1 MAHAE
6 STSKRPLFLDPNLN
20 IIFGVTL
27 LAVLGVS
34 SIAPVFPT
42 IARELDVAPE
52 AVGLLITVFTLP
64 GIILTPV
71 FGILADRFGR
81 KQVLVPALI
90 LFSLAGSSCSLAR
103 DFEVLLLLR
112 FFQGVGAASLGSL
125 NATLIG
131 DLFAGR
137 ERTEAMGYN
146 ASVLSIGTAVYPSLG
161 GALAALGWYVPF
173 ALPIVGL
180 GVALAVLFRLDAVE
194 VRRSEG
200 LKTYLRAALTGMKN
214 RKVIGLYLI
223 SVMTFI
229 VLYGAY
235 TTFIPLYL
243 ADRFGSTA
251 LAIGLIMSVGSLSTA
266 VTASSLRFL
275 NRISSSE
282 RLITNA
288 FALYALSFLAI
299 PFLPGYWLIAIP
311 VALFGVAQGM
321 NYPVVMSLLAG
332 LAPPEHRAIFMSA
345 NGMVLRVGQT
355 LGPLIMAGVFAWGGI
370 EWVFYAAMGICIG
383 MFILLPWMIGRE

>member
-1 MAHAE
+1 MDRSG
-6 STSKRPLFLDPNLN
+6 STSTRPLFLDPNLN
-20 IIFGVTL
+20 VIFGVTL

-34 SIAPVFPT
+34 SIAPVFPMV
-42 IARELDVAPE
+42 ARELDVAPG

-81 KQVLVPALI
+81 KQVLVPALV
-90 LFSLAGSSCSLAR
+90 LFSVAGSSCSLAR
-103 DFEVLLLLR
+103 DFEVLLILR

-131 DLFAGR
+131 DLFSGR
-137 ERTEAMGYN
+137 KRTEAMGYN

-180 GVALAVLFRLDAVE
+180 GVALAVLFRLEAVE
-194 VRRSEG
+194 VERGEG
-200 LKTYLRAALTGMKN
+200 FKAYLREALSGMKT
-214 RKVIGLYLI
+214 RKVMGLFLV

-235 TTFIPLYL
+235 TTFIPLHL
-243 ADRFGSTA
+243 ADQFGSTA

-266 VTASSLRFL
+266 ITASCLRYLNRFL
-275 NRISSSE
+275 SSE
-282 RLITNA
+282 QLITNA

-299 PFLPGYWLIAIP
+299 PWLPGHWLVAIP

-332 LAPPEHRAIFMSA
+332 LAPTEHRAIFMSG

-355 LGPLIMAGVFAWGGI
+355 LGPLIMAGVFAWGGM
-370 EWVFYAAMGICIG
+370 EMVFYAAAGICIG
-383 MFILLPWMIGRE
+383 MFLLIPWMIGRK

>member
-1 MAHAE
+1 MASAPQE
-6 STSKRPLFLDPNLN
+6 RPLFLNPNLN

-34 SIAPVFPT
+34 SVAPVFPNV
-42 IARELDVAPE
+42 ARELEVAPE
-52 AVGLLITVFTLP
+52 AVGLLITVFTMP
-64 GIILTPV
+64 GIVLTPL

-81 KQVLVPALI
+81 KKVLVPALL
-90 LFSLAGSSCSLAR
+90 LFSVAGSSCSLAR

-131 DLFAGR
+131 DLFSGR
-137 ERTEAMGYN
+137 QRTEAMGYN
-146 ASVLSIGTAVYPSLG
+146 ASVLSIGTALYPSLG

-180 GVALAVLFRLDAVE
+180 GVAAAVLFRLESVDVDPGD
-194 VRRSEG
+194 G
-200 LKTYLRAALTGMKN
+200 LGRYLREALAGMKN
-214 RKVIGLYLI
+214 RKVVGLYLV

-229 VLYGAY
+229 VLYGSY
-235 TTFIPLYL
+235 TTFIPLHL
-243 ADRFGSTA
+243 SDRFGSTA
-251 LAIGLIMSVGSLSTA
+251 FAIGLIMSVGSLSTA
-266 VTASSLRFL
+266 VTASTLRFL
-275 NRISSSE
+275 TKHTTSE
-282 RLITNA
+282 KLITTA

-299 PFLPGYWLIAIP
+299 PMLPGHWLIALP

-332 LAPPEHRAIFMSA
+332 LAPTEHRAIFMSA
-345 NGMVLRVGQT
+345 NGMVLRIGQT
-355 LGPLIMAGVFAWGGI
+355 LGPLIMAAVFAWGGMDR
-370 EWVFYAAMGICIG
+370 VFYVAMGICIA
-383 MFILLPWMIGRE
+383 MFLSLPLLIGRK

>member
-1 MAHAE
+1 MTQPRSVSE
-6 STSKRPLFLDPNLN
+6 RPLFLDPNLN

-34 SIAPVFPT
+34 SIAPVFPMV
-42 IARELDVAPE
+42 ARELDVAPE
-52 AVGLLITVFTLP
+52 AVGLLITVFTFP
-64 GIILTPV
+64 GIILTPA

-90 LFSLAGSSCSLAR
+90 LFSVAGSSCSLAR

-131 DLFAGR
+131 DLFSGKR
-137 ERTEAMGYN
+137 RTEAMGYN
-146 ASVLSIGTAVYPSLG
+146 ASILSVGTAVYPSVG
-161 GALAALGWYVPF
+161 GALAALAWYVPF

-180 GVALAVLFRLDAVE
+180 GIALAVLFKLEAVE
-194 VRRSEG
+194 VEKGDG
-200 LKTYLRAALTGMKN
+200 LRTYLRDAVAEMKN
-214 RKVIGLYLI
+214 RKVMGLYLV

-235 TTFIPLYL
+235 TTFIPLHL
-243 ADRFGSTA
+243 AGRFNSSA
-251 LAIGLIMSVGSLSTA
+251 LAIGLIMTTGSLSTA

-275 NRISSSE
+275 NRTFSPE
-282 RLITNA
+282 RLIHYA
-288 FALYALSFLAI
+288 FALYALSFLVM
-299 PFLPGYWLIAIP
+299 PWLPGHWLVAMP

-321 NYPVVMSLLAG
+321 NYPLVMSLLAG
-332 LAPPEHRAIFMSA
+332 LAPDEHRAIFMSA

-355 LGPLIMAGVFAWGGI
+355 LGPLVMAAVFAWGGMV
-370 EWVFYAAMGICIG
+370 WVFYAAAGICLA
-383 MFILLPWMIGRE
+383 MFMLLPWLIGRE